1 MFCSVF
7 DIEMYYN
14 VHMINKI
21 ANNEQMDIDEITIL
35 KLLLKNGKINQR
47 KISLI
52 SDYSLGK
59 VNQVINQLKVER
71 YISSEGNITS
81 KGKSY
86 INSHHSKRATIL
98 AAGYGLRM
106 VPINTEEPKG
116 LLEVHSEP
124 LIERII
130 KQLHEVGITDIKI
143 VVGFMKEHY
152 EYLIDQYDVDLI
164 VNPYYSTRNNIY
176 SLYLARDRL
185 ADGYVIPCDI
195 WFKDNPFSTLE
206 DPSWYLFSDRLTDHS
221 HWRVSRTSKV
231 RYTKESGNRMI
242 GIAYLNQ
249 DDAEILTGRLDKMI
263 KAKKYDS
270 FWEDALVDKKQFL
283 LNGRIIPNSEHAE
296 INSYEE
302 LMELDSHSNHLK
314 TEAIKI
320 IENTLKVDKTKIH
333 NIYTLKKG
341 MTNRSFSF
349 KCNDKRYIMRIPG
362 EGTDKLID
370 RKEEYD
376 VYQQVRDEPYTE
388 NILYLNPNNGY
399 KLSEFLEDTRNS
411 DANNLD
417 DVTKCMNLLRKFH
430 QENYQVYHEF
440 DIWKQIDFY
449 ESLRKESSAYKDF
462 MMTKEN
468 VMKLKP
474 FIRDNIKQWSLC
486 HIDANADN
494 FLIDQNGEIYLID
507 WEYAG
512 MQDPDLDIAMYA
524 IYAGYDRKQFD
535 KLIDIYY
542 QNNCDEVT
550 RYKIYAYAAVG
561 GLLWSNWCEYKQSL
575 GLDFGAYS
583 IAQYRYAK
591 EYSKLVLD
599 YLEKNNA

>member
-1 MFCSVF
+1 MV
-7 DIEMYYN
+7 
-14 VHMINKI
+14 NKL
-21 ANNEQMDIDEITIL
+21 NIDEITIL
-35 KLLLKNGKINQR
+35 KTLLKNRESNQR
-47 KISLI
+47 RISLI
-52 SDYSLGK
+52 SNYSLGK
-59 VNQVINQLKVER
+59 VNQVISQLKVER
-71 YISSEGNITS
+71 YISSESALTS
-81 KGKSY
+81 KGEKY
-86 INSHHSKRATIL
+86 INLHYPKRATIL

-116 LLEVHSEP
+116 LLEVHDEP

-152 EYLIDQYDVDLI
+152 EYLIDQYDVGLI

-221 HWRVSRTSKV
+221 HWRVSKVAKV

-249 DDAEILTGRLDKMI
+249 NDAEILANRLDEMI
-263 KAKKYDS
+263 KAKKYDL

-320 IENTLKVDKTKIH
+320 IENKLRVDKTKIYDIH
-333 NIYTLKKG
+333 TLKKG

-430 QENYQVYHEF
+430 QENYQVQHEF
-440 DIWKQIDFY
+440 NLWKKIDFY
-449 ESLRKESSAYKDF
+449 ESLRNEPSAYKDF
-462 MMTKEN
+462 MITKEN

-474 FIRDNIKQWSLC
+474 FIQDNIKQWSLC

-494 FLIDQNGEIYLID
+494 FLIDQNGKIYLID

-524 IYAGYDRKQFD
+524 IYAGYDRQQFD

-591 EYSKLVLD
+591 EYSKLVLE